1 MLFFTSVLPVLFAA
15 SGLTKAASIAVRDQD
30 EFFCGWLKELRKNN
44 LTILADNYEKISGTK
59 EGKSIVDTLK
69 NGGDLTVLAPIN
81 SAFDSKNTH
90 LSPGFI
96 QYNTLWGSI
105 DNDFRGN
112 GSSLTRRAAESRSNA
127 PNTFPRQSAAGVTR
141 RQVNRDNYQVTTV
154 DQFYDLQSTKRNNDR
169 LILIGRPVGNSRVID
184 RFSYKQII
192 VLIID
197 ELTELPGTSANLLSQ
212 PLIQSAP
219 NGLSKFAKALER
231 TGLDKEFNNGDR
243 LTAFVPLDEDFKIE
257 GLSDR
262 VLTCLLESYLVF
274 GRIVYSTLFST
285 IPKATAKSGE
295 ELHFLYENDVNYV
308 SCGKSKHKSIVLR
321 GDVIT
326 SNGVVHIIDKP
337 LKCE

>member
-1 MLFFTSVLPVLFAA
+1 MLFLTRVVPALLAA
-15 SGLTKAASIAVRDQD
+15 SSLAKAASIVVRTED
-30 EFFCGWLKELRKNN
+30 EFFCGWLEALRKNN
-44 LTILADNYEKISGTK
+44 LTILADNYEKISKTE

-69 NGGDLTVLAPIN
+69 NSGDLTVLAPIN
-81 SAFDSKNTH
+81 SAFDPKDTGIGPD
-90 LSPGFI
+90 LI
-96 QYNTLWGSI
+96 KYNTLWGSI
-105 DNDFRGN
+105 DNNFQTS
-112 GSSLTRRAAESRSNA
+112 GSSFTRRAAESRSNA
-127 PNTFPRQSAAGVTR
+127 ANTFPRQGAGVTK
-141 RQVNRDNYQVTTV
+141 RQANRDNYQVTTV
-154 DQFYDLQSTKRNNDR
+154 DQFYDLGSTKRNNDR
-169 LILIGRPVGNSRVID
+169 LILIARPVGNSKVID

-192 VLIID
+192 VLTID
-197 ELTELPGTSANLLSQ
+197 ELTDLPGGSSDLLSQ
-212 PLIQSAP
+212 PLIKSAP
-219 NGLSKFAKALER
+219 NGLSKFAKALKK
-231 TGLDKEFNNGDR
+231 TGLDDQFNTGNR

-274 GRIVYSTLFST
+274 EKIVYSTLFST

-308 SCGKSKHKSIVLR
+308 SCGKSDHKSIILR